1 VFHVEHSR
9 LVPGGEA
16 ALSDPRTI
24 LDAGLTELGL
34 SLTPAQRDQLVE
46 LASLVE
52 RWNERINLSGHRTAG
67 ELMARLVLDAL
78 ALSQQLPSPVSSLVD
93 LGSGAGFP
101 GLPLAIA
108 RPEMRTLLVD
118 SRERRHHF
126 QRAALRALGTSNVR
140 ALRGRIEQ
148 IEPEPAQVV
157 VAQAVSPPP
166 AVLQAMVAWAEP
178 GGLVVIPG
186 SEQPPDPGSH
196 PQLIQTEIRRY
207 PTPLGGPLR
216 SLWIGKRS

>member
-1 VFHVEHSR
+1 MEHSR
-9 LVPGGEA
+9 PLP
-16 ALSDPRTI
+16 ALRPALRDSRTI
-24 LDAGLTELGL
+24 LDAGLVELGL
-34 SLTPAQRDQLVE
+34 SLSPAQRDQLVE
-46 LASLVE
+46 LAGLVE
-52 RWNERINLSGHRTAG
+52 RWNERINLTGHRTAAD
-67 ELMARLVLDAL
+67 LMARLILDAL

-126 QRAALRALGTSNVR
+126 QRAALRALGASNVR
-140 ALRGRIEQ
+140 ALRGRFEQ
-148 IEPEPAQVV
+148 LEPEPAHVV
-157 VAQAVSPPP
+157 IAQAVSPPP

-178 GGLVVIPG
+178 GGLIVIPG
-186 SEQPPDPGSH
+186 SEQPPDPGPH
-196 PQLIQTEIRRY
+196 PPLVQTEVRRY